1 MVTYQHTQRR
11 MKMPRFFIDKSAVC
25 GDMITVTGGD
35 ALHIGRSLR
44 MKNGDGITFCRE
56 GVEYI
61 SVIDR
66 ITPTEV
72 YCKVLETVPSSSEP
86 SLRLTI
92 YQALPKQDK
101 PELIIQ
107 KCTELGA
114 AEIVFFISKRCVS
127 RPDDRSAEKKM
138 ARYRKIAEEAAK
150 QSGRGNI
157 PEICGVMSF
166 DEAVSE
172 LCENDVK
179 LLCYE
184 NGGERLSEIDLSDKK
199 TCGVMIGAE
208 GGFDRSE
215 ADICCEKGAIPI
227 WLGKRILRCETCPIA
242 VTAMIMLSAGE
253 M

>member
-1 MVTYQHTQRR
+1 
-11 MKMPRFFIDKSAVC
+11 MPRFFIDKSAVC

-150 QSGRGNI
+150 QSGRGEI
-157 PEICGVMSF
+157 PLIGGLLTFE
-166 DEAVSE
+166 EAVKSLGE
-172 LCENDVK
+172 KDISLI
-179 LLCYE
+179 CYE
-184 NGGERLSEIDLSDKK
+184 NGGGRLSETDFSAAA

-208 GGFDRSE
+208 GGFDRGE
-215 ADICCEKGAIPI
+215 VEKACENGAAPV

-242 VTAMIMLSAGE
+242 VTAVIMNLSGNF
-253 M
+253 